1 MKHTPLYDAHVAHAG
16 KIVDFAGWAMP
27 LQYSGV
33 LDEYHAVRNTAGLF
47 DVSHMGRIQV
57 IGKGALAYLQCV
69 TTNDIEKI
77 GLLNSQYSMIC
88 NEEGGVKDDIFIY
101 RLAEEKFLL
110 CVNASNREKIFN
122 WLQHQ
127 RKKQALSIK
136 IEDQSESLV
145 QLALQGPAA
154 SAIIKQELG
163 EEIDRLKPRQC
174 AELKL
179 SGVSTLITRTGYTGE
194 RGYELYL
201 PSDQAVEVWE
211 KIMAIGGP
219 HGLKPAGLGA
229 RDLLRLDM
237 GYFLYGN
244 DLTEEITPV
253 EAGAERLVGWEKMEF
268 VGHEVLRRQK
278 AQYPTK
284 RLVAFE
290 LLSKAVPRHGMKL
303 KADGMEIG
311 EISSGNFSPILQKG
325 IGLGFVLRP
334 YAEAGTSFDVAIRGR
349 SVPAKVVKLP
359 FYKNPNPLRD

>member
-1 MKHTPLYDAHVAHAG
+1 MKHTPLYEAHLAYFG

-33 LDEYHAVRNTAGLF
+33 LDEYNAVRNTAGLF

-57 IGKGALAYLQCV
+57 EGKGALTYLQLV
-69 TTNDIEKI
+69 TTNDVEKI
-77 GLLNSQYSMIC
+77 SLLNSQYSMIC
-88 NEEGGVKDDIFIY
+88 NQEGGVKDDIFIY
-101 RLAEEKFLL
+101 RLAEENFLL

-122 WLQHQ
+122 WLQQ
-127 RKKQALSIK
+127 QSKEQMLSLK
-136 IEDQSESLV
+136 IEDRSEALA

-154 SAIIKQELG
+154 PAIIRQELG
-163 EEIDRLKPRQC
+163 EEVDCLKPRQC
-174 AELKL
+174 AELNL
-179 SGVSTLITRTGYTGE
+179 SGVLTLITRTGYTGE

-211 KIMAIGGP
+211 KIMAVGKP

-253 EAGAERLVGWEKMEF
+253 EAGAEWLVSWGKMEF

-278 AQYPTK
+278 AQRPTK

-290 LLSKAVPRHGMKL
+290 LLSKAVPRHGMKI

-311 EISSGNFSPILQKG
+311 EISSGNLSPILQKG
-325 IGLGFVLRP
+325 IGLGFVLSS
-334 YAEAGTSFDVAIRGR
+334 YAEVGTTVDVEIRGR
-349 SVPAKVVKLP
+349 SVSAKVVKLP
-359 FYKNPNPLRD
+359 FYRKPKPFA

>member
-1 MKHTPLYDAHVAHAG
+1 
-16 KIVDFAGWAMP
+16 
-27 LQYSGV
+27 
-33 LDEYHAVRNTAGLF
+33 
-47 DVSHMGRIQV
+47 
-57 IGKGALAYLQCV
+57 
-69 TTNDIEKI
+69 
-77 GLLNSQYSMIC
+77 MIC
-88 NEEGGVKDDIFIY
+88 NQEGGVKDDIFIY
-101 RLAEEKFLL
+101 RLAEEIFLL
-110 CVNASNREKIFN
+110 CVNASNREKVFN
-122 WLQHQ
+122 WLQQ
-127 RKKQALSIK
+127 QCKEQTLSVR
-136 IEDQSESLV
+136 IEDRSESLA

-154 SAIIKQELG
+154 TAIIKQELG

-174 AELKL
+174 VKLKL
-179 SGVSTLITRTGYTGE
+179 SGASTLITRTGYTGE

-201 PSDQAVEVWE
+201 PSGQALEVWG
-211 KIMAIGGP
+211 KIMAVGRP

-253 EAGAERLVGWEKMEF
+253 EAGAEWLVDWGKMEF

-278 AQYPTK
+278 AQRPTK

-311 EISSGNFSPILQKG
+311 EVSSGNLSPILQKG
-325 IGLGFVLRP
+325 IGLGFVLPP
-334 YAEAGTSFDVAIRGR
+334 YAEIGASVDVEIRAR

-359 FYKNPNPLRD
+359 FYKKPKSSV